1 MSCERRKFLNVCTT
15 ADRVAS
21 NRGLPSGPRCWEGR
35 VRRPAP

>member
-21 NRGLPSGPRCWEGR
+21 NRGLPSGRAAGR
-35 VRRPAP
+35 DGSGGLPL